1 VIAKPSRR
9 SVNDRTYASNA
20 AWPRT
25 YNMIPPMVMDRRSRM
40 RIPNPPCPTCRADSE
55 HVRVTTRT
63 SSRLYFKCDQCA
75 GVWDG
80 EVPARWASR
89 SKHGQGLFRRR

>member
-1 VIAKPSRR
+1 MA
-9 SVNDRTYASNA
+9 RTSLE
-20 AWPRT
+20 RDT
-25 YNMIPPMVMDRRSRM
+25 YNMVPPMVMDRRSRT

-63 SSRLYFKCDQCA
+63 SARLYFKCGECG

-80 EVPARWASR
+80 EVPARWTS
-89 SKHGQGLFRRR
+89 QRRLKMGER